1 MIKIGC
7 VSLGCDKNRVDSEK
21 MLQYLVEKGFE
32 IVSDPSSSDL
42 IIVNTCAFI
51 ESAREEAVDTILEM
65 NQYKKTNPNL
75 KILVTGCLPELYG
88 TEVFNELTEVDG
100 YLGVNDYPNID
111 KVINSL
117 VGSNERINAIRTC
130 NIPLEKTERLLT
142 TPNHYAYLKIADG
155 CNNACSYCIIPKIR
169 GKYVSTPIEKLVE
182 EANFLAS
189 VGVKELILVAQ
200 DVSYYGMDLY
210 KEFKIVE
217 LIRELSKIEG
227 IEWIRLLYLYPDR
240 VGNELINEIKNNNK
254 VCKYVDIPMQHV
266 SDKILFDMMR
276 LTSKERIIKLVSF
289 LKQEIPH
296 IAIRSSFIVGFP
308 GETKSNFD
316 ELLDFVKTYKLS
328 NAGFFKYCREEG
340 TRSYSI
346 TNQVSEKV
354 KEERIKK
361 AREAQSLSLKE
372 FNNSLIGKTIKVLYE
387 DIDYDKNLFVGR
399 CEYQAPEIDGVVYF
413 KSKDLVEVGEFYNVK
428 ITSADDLDLYGEVV

>member
-100 YLGVNDYPNID
+100 YLGINDYPNID

-130 NIPLEKTERLLT
+130 NTPLEKTERLLT